1 MTGSRK
7 GTRGDRVLLLQVD
20 GKLPNVALMR
30 VAAHHRS
37 LGDSVVLRRCGP
49 TIQRDLGD
57 RHDHVYASLI
67 FERSRPLGEAIRRE
81 WPHALI
87 GGTGWDVGRRLEDV
101 GVDTVEQ
108 DYSAYPE
115 FCPSIGFLQRGC
127 RLRCSFCAVPRKEG
141 KVREVQTVADLWRGG
156 DNSREL
162 LLLDNDFFGNP
173 SWRER
178 VSEIRDGGFK
188 VSFSQGINARALTVE
203 AAEAIASVN
212 YRDDGMKTR
221 RIYTAWDNRKDERT
235 LMRGLQRLVD
245 AGVKPAHIMVYM
257 LCGFWPG
264 ETHEDR
270 EHRRVALR
278 AFGAVPYPMPF
289 VRTSELLGFQR
300 WVVGAY
306 DKTVPWAE
314 WVSARYQPR
323 HLNLRSR
330 QEELFSAA

>member
-1 MTGSRK
+1 MSTTGENS
-7 GTRGDRVLLLQVD
+7 RVLLLHVD

-30 VAAHHRS
+30 AAAHHRA
-37 LGDSVVLRRCGP
+37 LGHSVELRRCGQTP
-49 TIQRDLGD
+49 QRDLGD
-57 RHDHVYASLI
+57 DHDRVYASLI
-67 FERSRPLGEAIRRE
+67 FEKSRPIGEAIRRE
-81 WPHALI
+81 WPEALI

-101 GVDTVEQ
+101 GIDTIRQ
-108 DYSAYPE
+108 DYSLYPS
-115 FCPSIGFLQRGC
+115 FRSSIGFLQRGC
-127 RLRCSFCAVPRKEG
+127 RMRCAFCLVPRKEG
-141 KVREVQTVADLWRGG
+141 RVRPVQTANHLWRGPRYP
-156 DNSREL
+156 REL
-162 LLLDNDFFGNP
+162 LLLDNDVFGNP
-173 SWRER
+173 EWRDRFAEFR
-178 VSEIRDGGFK
+178 SGKFK
-188 VSFSQGINARALTVE
+188 VAFSQGINARALTVE
-203 AAEAIASVN
+203 AAKAIASVD
-212 YRDDGMKTR
+212 YRDDGMKAK

-264 ETHEDR
+264 ETHEDL

-300 WVVGAY
+300 WIVGAY

-323 HLNLRSR
+323 NLDVRAEQR
-330 QEELFSAA
+330 GLFG